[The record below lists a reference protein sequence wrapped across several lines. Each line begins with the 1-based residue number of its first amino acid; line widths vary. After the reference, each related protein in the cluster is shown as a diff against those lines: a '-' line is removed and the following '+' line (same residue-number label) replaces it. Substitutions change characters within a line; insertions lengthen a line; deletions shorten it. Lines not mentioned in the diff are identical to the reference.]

1 MEAETG
7 ELGPP
12 KSHHWSYINSSILSI
27 PNISSLTT
35 GPTTSLLML
44 IMNDYHENQHIDIMT
59 IVHDSISGDDGEI
72 SLLVYL

>member
-1 MEAETG
+1 
-7 ELGPP
+7 
-12 KSHHWSYINSSILSI
+12 
-27 PNISSLTT
+27 
-35 GPTTSLLML
+35 ML